1 VTSGAVPTAM
11 QSTCLAI
18 ARTIGLRAF
27 ECWDAIEAMNTSCY
41 GQLTP
46 VRPSGLLH
54 FLDKN
59 AQSSSAKR
67 MSFSLCVVVEGCM
80 QTPDCPE
87 GHRHDSGLCGQTRER
102 VWEGRLKRISLASS
116 GSISIT
122 VDHCGPDALVRLN
135 GRIDVDSSPDLRDC
149 LLAILSEEP
158 LHRAI
163 TVDLA
168 GVPYIEASG
177 IATLIEAL
185 KIARHRQMTF
195 CLQGLGGSVLRLF
208 EVTGVLALF
217 EASNGRGKV
226 S

>member
-1 VTSGAVPTAM
+1 M
-11 QSTCLAI
+11 
-18 ARTIGLRAF
+18 
-27 ECWDAIEAMNTSCY
+27 
-41 GQLTP
+41 
-46 VRPSGLLH
+46 
-54 FLDKN
+54 
-59 AQSSSAKR
+59 
-67 MSFSLCVVVEGCM
+67 
-80 QTPDCPE
+80 
-87 GHRHDSGLCGQTRER
+87 
-102 VWEGRLKRISLASS
+102 LKRIPLASS
-116 GSISIT
+116 GSISIA
-122 VDHCGPDALVRLN
+122 VDRSGSDVLVRLN